1 MMIILDDTPTNLAR
15 QDKSKMSRGN
25 NKSKSSG
32 GGGSGSHRI
41 LRRRASTG
49 EVFKNGVSSHQS
61 SPTSVRDTKSMNSNS
76 NAATSFDEA
85 FKNGTILPYFLDT
98 AVRSFDGLLQS
109 GQHQAQHQQS
119 SSSSSS
125 SSSSPKRIRYKSS
138 KRIRSY
144 SLGDLTIHHHQQH
157 DEIEIQ
163 QHSFNYD
170 GAAAFDYD
178 AMEVDADENDYNYQN
193 EAASSFSLP
202 ALSSSFSFDEDSQ
215 QQEDSERIRHQRLQ
229 IPLRRIP
236 LQHYDYEREYDG
248 YQPLALWTM
257 VRHNMKTIAISILI
271 LVLLA
276 STSKNNLQSPK
287 PKVRMYNTYLPCTAS
302 RSIHSFSSSSSSFSR
317 KFMSFLGLH
326 IALHTC
332 LFVSI
337 PSHSPPSQITTTP
350 QPPSC
355 VSYFQFA

>member
-1 MMIILDDTPTNLAR
+1 
-15 QDKSKMSRGN
+15 MSRGN
-25 NKSKSSG
+25 NKNKSSG
-32 GGGSGSHRI
+32 SGSGSHRI

-170 GAAAFDYD
+170 GASAFDYD

-193 EAASSFSLP
+193 EAASSFFLP
-202 ALSSSFSFDEDSQ
+202 ALPSSFSFDEDSQ

-236 LQHYDYEREYDG
+236 LQYYDYEREYDG

-287 PKVRMYNTYLPCTAS
+287 PKVPPHVHNTYLPCTAS
-302 RSIHSFSSSSSSFSR
+302 RSIHLFSSSSSSFSR
-317 KFMSFLGLH
+317 KFMSYHFLACTLH
-326 IALHTC
+326 H
-332 LFVSI
+332 I
-337 PSHSPPSQITTTP
+337 PVCSSLSRPIRLPRK
-350 QPPSC
+350 
-355 VSYFQFA
+355 

>member
-1 MMIILDDTPTNLAR
+1 
-15 QDKSKMSRGN
+15 MSRCN
-25 NKSKSSG
+25 NKNKSS
-32 GGGSGSHRI
+32 GSGSHRI

-76 NAATSFDEA
+76 NAASSFDEA

-125 SSSSPKRIRYKSS
+125 SSSSPKRIRSKSS

-193 EAASSFSLP
+193 EAASSFFLP
-202 ALSSSFSFDEDSQ
+202 ALPSSFSFDEDSQ

-236 LQHYDYEREYDG
+236 LQYYDYEREYDG

-257 VRHNMKTIAISILI
+257 VRHNMKTIAISI
-271 LVLLA
+271 
-276 STSKNNLQSPK
+276 
-287 PKVRMYNTYLPCTAS
+287 
-302 RSIHSFSSSSSSFSR
+302 
-317 KFMSFLGLH
+317 
-326 IALHTC
+326 
-332 LFVSI
+332 
-337 PSHSPPSQITTTP
+337 
-350 QPPSC
+350 
-355 VSYFQFA
+355 

>member
-1 MMIILDDTPTNLAR
+1 
-15 QDKSKMSRGN
+15 MSRCN
-25 NKSKSSG
+25 NKSS
-32 GGGSGSHRI
+32 GSGSHRI

-125 SSSSPKRIRYKSS
+125 SSSPKRIRSKPS

-170 GAAAFDYD
+170 GASAFDYD

-193 EAASSFSLP
+193 EAASSFFLP
-202 ALSSSFSFDEDSQ
+202 ALPSSFSFDEDSQ

-236 LQHYDYEREYDG
+236 LQHYDYERAYNG

-257 VRHNMKTIAISILI
+257 VRHNMKTIAISISI
-271 LVLLA
+271 LVLLQRA
-276 STSKNNLQSPK
+276 KTTFKVQNQKFACTILTSPVRQADRFIRFRPHRRPSPE
-287 PKVRMYNTYLPCTAS
+287 N
-302 RSIHSFSSSSSSFSR
+302 
-317 KFMSFLGLH
+317 
-326 IALHTC
+326 
-332 LFVSI
+332 
-337 PSHSPPSQITTTP
+337 
-350 QPPSC
+350 
-355 VSYFQFA
+355 